1 MQVKITK
8 TSMPLTI
15 PAAEDNEFK
24 EAKYT
29 IQMPQW
35 FIDPN
40 KIDCELVIKNKKEG
54 FGGFYKKCTDKQGYM
69 RVVFV
74 HHATGA
80 ENAVKF
86 LKCESCSSIIGDN
99 GGHLQRHQKKHSTSG
114 NSTSRIVLNASKL
127 DVSRLLSRFFAT
139 TGRPLHE
146 MENSSFRTLQA
157 NGSNISTNV
166 AYSQQKFYATVY
178 LGKLDNEIAKLRTLV
193 IIDSWPFVKGNF
205 QVLPIAKSGYL
216 SFMADFGRVHEDFLC
231 LKASYLEE
239 RIDEDGSLKWVT
251 LVVPIAYMS
260 VSGDVKDANNIF
272 IMIKQAVLNF
282 FGEDLDLKTAFLTAD
297 GAHNIRRCATD
308 HFNQYVRCFA
318 HATDIIGKRTLLPY
332 KSTIV
337 SPLERSILKNYSDL
351 LELCRLFT
359 MSLKKDRALY
369 KEIGVSL
376 LDVVPT
382 RWFSGFKC
390 LVAVYKNIDKL
401 GSFIAEMTPT
411 SASHLDELLK
421 IENRIRYKELSD
433 VMGPLLQS
441 NTYFQENSD
450 SLKDVAV
457 FVVSLMDEFDRFSVA
472 GEKEVLVKFA
482 KQATRK
488 MCTDLDT
495 IHFVATYLNP
505 PSKDLHELQLRYDR
519 HQENSDSLKDVAVF
533 VVSLMDEFDRF
544 SVAGEKEVLVKFAK
558 QATRK
563 MCTDLDTIHFVAT
576 YLNPPS
582 KDLHELQL
590 RYDRHQIPI
599 DIVNDA
605 QKLLDDLGKSFEEMR
620 YQAPPQSQPPAR
632 HLTFLQR
639 TLGGSSA
646 PKSSSLHQEQQQ
658 YERDTRSMPA
668 SKFWPL
674 AKSSY
679 PILHEIA
686 RKVHAIQAS
695 EADVERSFS
704 IIKNLY
710 TPNRQS
716 LDLKM
721 LEKLMIFKEKDR
733 FDTGET

>member
-1 MQVKITK
+1 MNI
-8 TSMPLTI
+8 SN
-15 PAAEDNEFK
+15 ASDD
-24 EAKYT
+24 T

-146 MENSSFRTLQA
+146 MENSSFRTLVGDLL
-157 NGSNISTNV
+157 NLGKRMDPTSVPMSLIPSRSSTRR
-166 AYSQQKFYATVY
+166 YT
-178 LGKLDNEIAKLRTLV
+178 LEKLDNEIAKLRTL
-193 IIDSWPFVKGNF
+193 
-205 QVLPIAKSGYL
+205 VLPIAKSGYL

-282 FGEDLDLKTAFLTAD
+282 FGEDFDLKTAFLTAD

-433 VMGPLLQS
+433 VMDPLLQS
-441 NTYFQENSD
+441 NTYF
-450 SLKDVAV
+450 
-457 FVVSLMDEFDRFSVA
+457 
-472 GEKEVLVKFA
+472 
-482 KQATRK
+482 
-488 MCTDLDT
+488 
-495 IHFVATYLNP
+495 
-505 PSKDLHELQLRYDR
+505 
-519 HQENSDSLKDVAVF
+519 QENSDSLKDVAVF

-605 QKLLDDLGKSFEEMR
+605 QKLLDDLGKSVEEMR